1 MRFAFA
7 AALCLASH
15 GASADEKLANESVA
29 RSNQRNALRGIT
41 QQVTQNGQHTRQLQK
56 PTTQKLI
63 RRLAKKRQERALK
76 SANILVED
84 RKSTLFENQAD
95 IAVPDLGVIG
105 GRNLELDKKLRN
117 VSQNPSDR
125 DLKES
130 IIDKDSILE
139 ISREETYGVPEDT
152 IDVYKYSIL
161 DELEYYCTELPGDEL
176 ISCDC
181 SNFDFAS
188 TNGTI
193 ECTYSDN
200 GADFCQ
206 VANNYCGESVEIC
219 YQHSISLQATTPK
232 HYDYTYCL
240 QYTRPYFQKV
250 CLNFNQTAEDESD
263 YQFDEIEPTVT
274 NRTSGNYYTFTKPS
288 PSPCSVQF
296 NDMECNSCS
305 TEIETIRRYSFN
317 EETDED
323 EITSIS
329 QERCFLVDCSN
340 TGDEKNIVNTCNS
353 GSIQP
358 TLKDNVIFGDDCTRC
373 QPCGLG
379 YRVKNLDAEGFFPV
393 IGEYQCSGLE
403 LAAKIG
409 FFDRKLCPEVQAK
422 TAEYCGCE
430 PIFYDPALVSSPME
444 KTSRSDIDSSS
455 SSTDSYGA
463 LVLLPGDTIGDKKC
477 DVCGSQQAIVANPGA
492 IVTLPNGVMTS
503 CSALEGAG
511 RLGMFTA
518 DYCLSEV
525 MPLVFRSC
533 GGCFHDQEVNFF
545 NPESIL
551 LPPPTEEKEEKEEEE
566 DESINPSSS
575 NFVVGESI
583 LACDICDSGSELAL
597 PNNLFTLSNEEI
609 SCQDFEDRLK
619 NTAVTETFCVEEASA
634 IADAHCGGCVAKAG
648 GSTLINVDNG
658 SVDMIAS
665 RMDGEDDR
673 KSKAAD
679 TIHREKPDE
688 IDVDS
693 DPLVTE
699 SNINKSAPNA
709 VISAE
714 SSSSKSFTETP
725 KTWIA
730 VSTAL
735 AISYSFLAYF
745 S

>member
-41 QQVTQNGQHTRQLQK
+41 QQVTQKGQQKRQLQK
-56 PTTQKLI
+56 PTKQKLI
-63 RRLAKKRQERALK
+63 RRLAKRRRERALK

-84 RKSTLFENQAD
+84 RKSPLNEKQAD
-95 IAVPDLGVIG
+95 IAVPDLGIIG
-105 GRNLELDKKLRN
+105 GR
-117 VSQNPSDR
+117 SDR

-139 ISREETYGVPEDT
+139 ISREETNEVPEDT
-152 IDVYKYSIL
+152 IDVYKISIL
-161 DELEYYCTELPGDEL
+161 DELEYYCTEMAGDEL
-176 ISCDC
+176 INCDC

-206 VANNYCGESVEIC
+206 VATNYCGESVEIC

-232 HYDYTYCL
+232 YYDYTYCL
-240 QYTRPYFQKV
+240 FYTEPYHQKL
-250 CLNFNQTAEDESD
+250 CLTFNQTAEDESY
-263 YQFDEIEPTVT
+263 YQFNEIEPTVT
-274 NRTSGNYYTFTKPS
+274 SSSWGSYYTFTNPS

-296 NDMECNSCS
+296 NGMECNSCS
-305 TEIETIRRYSFN
+305 TEIETIQRNSFN
-317 EETDED
+317 EETGEN
-323 EITSIS
+323 EIVSIS
-329 QERCFLVDCSN
+329 QDRCFLIDCSN
-340 TGDEKNIVNTCNS
+340 TGDETNIVNTCNS

-409 FFDRKLCPEVQAK
+409 FFDRKFCPEVQAK

-430 PIFYDPALVSSPME
+430 PIFYDPALASSPME
-444 KTSRSDIDSSS
+444 ETSRSDLDSSS
-455 SSTDSYGA
+455 SSTNSYGT
-463 LVLLPGDTIGDKKC
+463 LVLLPGDTIGDVTC
-477 DVCGSQQAIVANPGA
+477 DVCGSRQAVVANPGA

-503 CSALEGAG
+503 CSALQGAG

-525 MPLVFRSC
+525 MPRVFRTC
-533 GGCFHDQEVNFF
+533 GGCFHDQEVNIF

-551 LPPPTEEKEEKEEEE
+551 QPPPTEEKEEKEEE
-566 DESINPSSS
+566 DKPIDPFS

-583 LACDICDSGSELAL
+583 LACDICNSGSELAL

-619 NTAVTETFCVEEASA
+619 NTAVTETFCVEEASS
-634 IADAHCGGCVAKAG
+634 IADIHCGGCVAKVS
-648 GSTLINVDNG
+648 STLKNVDNG
-658 SVDMIAS
+658 SVEIIAS
-665 RMDGEDDR
+665 RMEGEYDR
-673 KSKAAD
+673 KSKTAD
-679 TIHREKPDE
+679 IIHREKPEE
-688 IDVDS
+688 IDVYS
-693 DPLVTE
+693 DPSVAD
-699 SNINKSAPNA
+699 SNINESAPNA

-730 VSTAL
+730 VSTAV